1 MTHDEITARG
11 FKIEA
16 VPRVDMRPRRI
27 IEVRLS
33 NELGYVSLMCSQDAY
48 ETNIEAMYDTLM
60 VRFHTEVA
68 PIPDFGRGDVRVVD
82 FF

>member
-1 MTHDEITARG
+1 MTLEEITTRG

-33 NELGYVSLMCSQDAY
+33 NDDGHVSLMCSQEAY
-48 ETNIEAMYDTLM
+48 QSNIEAMYDTLM